1 MDIKK
6 MINREKLSGVKDK
19 LGRAERISVI
29 ETLSSLS
36 KIVYFAFQVFG
47 EKGS

>member
-1 MDIKK
+1 
-6 MINREKLSGVKDK
+6 MINHEKLSEVKYK
-19 LGRAERISVI
+19 LRLAERILVI

-47 EKGS
+47 ERRS

>member
-1 MDIKK
+1 

-19 LGRAERISVI
+19 LRRAERILVI
-29 ETLSSLS
+29 KTLSSLS

-47 EKGS
+47 EEKLVKM

>member
-1 MDIKK
+1 
-6 MINREKLSGVKDK
+6 MINREKLSGDNDK
-19 LGRAERISVI
+19 LRLAERILVI

-47 EKGS
+47 ERRS